1 MTEWLHWEILL
12 SLPVCDSHPEDIT
25 AMNHS
30 AAGPVHPPI
39 LIDGVQRGG
48 VDQQGVVEV
57 GQHQVGKGEDREQ
70 LMVANINGD
79 RGHQEDDTSS

>member
-1 MTEWLHWEILL
+1 
-12 SLPVCDSHPEDIT
+12 
-25 AMNHS
+25 MNHS
-30 AAGPVHPPI
+30 AARPVHPPI
-39 LIDGVQRGG
+39 LIDGLQRGG